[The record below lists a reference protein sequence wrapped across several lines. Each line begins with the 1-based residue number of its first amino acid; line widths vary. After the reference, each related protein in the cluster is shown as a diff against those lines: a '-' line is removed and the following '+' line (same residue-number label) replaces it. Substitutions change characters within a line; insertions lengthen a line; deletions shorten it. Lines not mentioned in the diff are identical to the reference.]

1 MDPHSLFRPLA
12 LAVHNFSVL
21 TPALVCIY
29 RHFPNDF
36 AIGHISSGL
45 VRVFL
50 PIGPEVKDKGLQY
63 KVNDDFFDQ
72 ASMIQYNKE
81 IYTNVTLIAYIQTDP
96 VTVYRQ
102 EMEELAIQKAGIMIE
117 LKLLRGN

>member
-1 MDPHSLFRPLA
+1 MDS
-12 LAVHNFSVL
+12 
-21 TPALVCIY
+21 Y
-29 RHFPNDF
+29 EGKDF
-36 AIGHISSGL
+36 YKDDGL
-45 VRVFL
+45 
-50 PIGPEVKDKGLQY
+50 KY

-96 VTVYRQ
+96 VTMHRQ
-102 EMEELAIQKAGIMIE
+102 ELEELAIQKAGIMLE